1 MGVQKIG
8 FNITPGDEKA
18 ISPELFTGLSEWIS
32 GVQLVGEVYGTSFPD
47 LSQYQGLDFLQIDDP
62 GLISD
67 ALESGLKVI
76 YRIDLDTITNS
87 EIEPLMAR
95 LQLDVHS
102 FLLESN
108 IASLDGILYQ
118 SLKGLAED
126 YPIILGFGFDKDSVE
141 NFIDQLP
148 IKGIA
153 ITGGDE
159 VRPGYRNFDE
169 MADILELL
177 EDEDY

>member
-8 FNITPGDEKA
+8 FNITPGNEKA

-32 GVQLVGEVYGTSFPD
+32 GVLLVGEVYGDSFPN
-47 LSQYQGLDFLQIDDP
+47 LEPYKGLDFIQIDDP
-62 GLISD
+62 SLVSD
-67 ALESGLKVI
+67 AAQTGLKVM
-76 YRIDLDTITNS
+76 YRIDLDTMTNS
-87 EIEPLMAR
+87 DIERLMSR

-118 SLKGLAED
+118 TLKGLAED

-141 NFIDQLP
+141 NFIEKLP

-153 ITGGDE
+153 INGGDE

-177 EDEDY
+177 EDDEY